1 MLLGRIWGGCRVLS
15 CHRLRACVHAHFTL
29 IQLIGVTCVIFN
41 TPKLKSFGSLMLWVI
56 LSLEGGQSVLRSKF
70 TLHWVHNVLHWVTV
84 KALVLIIIL
93 AFAGHLL
100 RNYWMSVVLLT
111 VGSIKVISR
120 TMVIFCENWLDVKG
134 LEINLIL
141 YKPNYTN

>member
-1 MLLGRIWGGCRVLS
+1 
-15 CHRLRACVHAHFTL
+15 
-29 IQLIGVTCVIFN
+29 
-41 TPKLKSFGSLMLWVI
+41 
-56 LSLEGGQSVLRSKF
+56 
-70 TLHWVHNVLHWVTV
+70 
-84 KALVLIIIL
+84 
-93 AFAGHLL
+93 
-100 RNYWMSVVLLT
+100 MSVVLLT